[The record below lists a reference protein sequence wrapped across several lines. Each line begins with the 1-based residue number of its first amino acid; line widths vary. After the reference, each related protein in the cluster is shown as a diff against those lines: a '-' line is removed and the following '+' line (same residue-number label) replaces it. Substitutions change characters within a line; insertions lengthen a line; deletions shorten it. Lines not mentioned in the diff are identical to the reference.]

1 MLTPQE
7 IAERAFVKAVFGGY
21 DMTGVDSFLES
32 VATDYAALYK
42 ENAILKGKIKV
53 LVEKVEEYR
62 STEDSMRMALLTA
75 QKMGED
81 ITADANRRREE
92 TLRATNAE
100 VETKLRELNSAIA
113 DEKARL
119 DAAMAETKK
128 FVSVS
133 QELIRRY
140 NLFLTNI
147 EEVKR
152 APEPEAPPAPEPTRE
167 EKIMSAAEEIG
178 NAVEKIVSKNEEP
191 MVNPFEQA
199 FNDEGE
205 PTKPFL
211 TKSEEKAAAE
221 AEEEVFT
228 PRPKFDFENLQFG
241 VNFTSE
247 D

>member
-7 IAERAFVKAVFGGY
+7 IAGKAFVKAVFGGY
-21 DMTGVDSFLES
+21 DMTGVDNFLES
-32 VATDYAALYK
+32 AAADYAALYK

-75 QKMGED
+75 QRMGED

-92 TLRATNAE
+92 MLRATNTE
-100 VETKLRELNSAIA
+100 VESRLKNLTGALA
-113 DEKARL
+113 DEQARL
-119 DAAMAETKK
+119 DAAAAETKK

-140 NLFLTNI
+140 SAFLSKI
-147 EEVKR
+147 EEVKS
-152 APEPEAPPAPEPTRE
+152 APEPEPEPEPEPTRE
-167 EKIMSAAEEIG
+167 EKIMSTAEEIG
-178 NAVEKIVSKNEEP
+178 SAVEKIVSSEAAE
-191 MVNPFEQA
+191 VNPFDPT
-199 FNDEGE
+199 FIDEGE
-205 PTKPFL
+205 PTRPFL
-211 TKSEEKAAAE
+211 TKSEEKAVAE
-221 AEEEVFT
+221 AVEEPFT

-247 D
+247 E